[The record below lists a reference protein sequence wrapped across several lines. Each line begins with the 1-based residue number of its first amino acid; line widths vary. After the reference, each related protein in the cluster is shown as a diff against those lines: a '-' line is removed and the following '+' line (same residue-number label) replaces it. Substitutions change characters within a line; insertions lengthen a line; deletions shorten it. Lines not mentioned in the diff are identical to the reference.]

1 MMNAL
6 KTHNIILT
14 WALTKLKITQ
24 SKIVQIQRNKD
35 CKDTIK
41 PTIKNKLLIK
51 KRYVNQNEFKEIEG
65 ERACTH
71 WCFFVD
77 YNPLILRDNLL

>member
-51 KRYVNQNEFKEIEG
+51 KS
-65 ERACTH
+65 
-71 WCFFVD
+71 
-77 YNPLILRDNLL
+77 